1 MTFNMSHFVLPNGTV
16 QARCT
21 SACTGEV
28 LLSVGLT
35 VLIGGTVF
43 VAIKRLARYD

>member
-1 MTFNMSHFVLPNGTV
+1 MNMSHIVHADGMV

-21 SACTGEV
+21 SDCTGEV
-28 LLSVGLT
+28 LLSVGLM
-35 VLIGGTVF
+35 VLIGGTVV